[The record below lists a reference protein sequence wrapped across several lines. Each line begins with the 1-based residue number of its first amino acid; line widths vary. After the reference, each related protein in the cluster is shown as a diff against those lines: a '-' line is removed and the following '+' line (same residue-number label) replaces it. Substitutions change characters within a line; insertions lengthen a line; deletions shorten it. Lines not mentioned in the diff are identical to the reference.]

1 MFEKRKLRKA
11 IRDGNLAE
19 TRAILSAKPQLLEVN
34 LGDYHG
40 RPIELAVRCGHRAVI
55 DDLVERGADLSR
67 GGRIGGNMLFT
78 LVYDGKFGLL
88 RDWAK
93 MRPEFLQE
101 TNGWS
106 ETLLHVAAQRGQT
119 EIAAWLLEQGAD
131 VAETDGYGRTPL
143 YYAEQNKYAALITLL
158 KPLQDRALEKYK
170 QKARGLG
177 DARPSENWKKLDDHR
192 IARVQD
198 QPAIGYRVTEIFN
211 FAAGERTRLY
221 RNLETNAET
230 VETLAFTAA
239 AGAEIEAAQTRFLAA
254 GGQLPGAGRL
264 SLDKGR

>member
-11 IRDGNLAE
+11 IRAGQLAE
-19 TRAILSAKPQLLEVN
+19 VRAILSAKPQLLDVN

-40 RPIELAVRCGHRAVI
+40 RPIELAVRCSSRPII

-67 GGRIGGNMLFT
+67 GGRVGGNMLFT

-93 MRPEFLQE
+93 RRPEFLTQ
-101 TNGWS
+101 TNDWNES
-106 ETLLHVAAQRGQT
+106 LLHMAAQRGQT

-131 VAETDGYGRTPL
+131 VAATDGYGRTPL
-143 YYAEQNKYAALITLL
+143 YYAERDKYAALITLL

-170 QKARGLG
+170 HKARGLG
-177 DARPSENWKKLDDHR
+177 DVRASENWKKLDDHR

-211 FAAGERTRLY
+211 FAAAERTRLY

-230 VETLAFTAA
+230 VETLSFTAA
-239 AGAEIEAAQTRFLAA
+239 AGAEIEAAQARFTAM
-254 GGQLPGAGRL
+254 GGKLPQSAPF